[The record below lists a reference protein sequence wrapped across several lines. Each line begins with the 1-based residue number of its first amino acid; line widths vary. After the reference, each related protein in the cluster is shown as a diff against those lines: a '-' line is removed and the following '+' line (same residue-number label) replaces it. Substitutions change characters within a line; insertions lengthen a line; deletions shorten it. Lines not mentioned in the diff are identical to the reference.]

1 MPKTQKGAG
10 LFSSNSYEPS
20 YMMENGMSTGV
31 LQYFYYFILFTI
43 IVLVLLTAIH
53 FTVYP
58 IFRTRPG
65 AQGIIPLPGS
75 DDSKLFWTKDN
86 DIRSLRQEETPLG
99 STFQN
104 WSMMLDIQV
113 DNPTANTGA
122 PRLLFTRG
130 DDVAQL
136 KSPFSEQDTILTL
149 NPSFNV
155 CLYLDKLTNDLCVT
169 VQTTPNDQQSAA
181 VETIIVQNLPVRK
194 AVRVG
199 VFIGSKVLEVYVNGY
214 LVRSK
219 AFVNQLRASVGNL
232 QPPNGQILSTT
243 ARVRNLRIF
252 PRPVS
257 PAEFRS
263 YGNAKDFDI
272 KDIPDTCGTN

>member
-10 LFSSNSYEPS
+10 LFSSNTYEPS
-20 YMMENGMSTGV
+20 YIMENGMSTGV
-31 LQYFYYFILFTI
+31 LQYFYYFIVFTI
-43 IVLVLLTAIH
+43 VILVFLVAIH
-53 FTVYP
+53 YTVYP

-65 AQGIIPLPGS
+65 GQGIIPLPGS
-75 DDSKLFWTKDN
+75 DDSKLFWRADK
-86 DIRSLRQEETPLG
+86 DIRNLKQEETPLG
-99 STFQN
+99 STYQN

-122 PRLLFTRG
+122 PRILFTRG
-130 DDVAQL
+130 GPIAQL
-136 KSPFSEQDTILTL
+136 RGPFSEQDTILTL

-155 CLYLDKLTNDLCVT
+155 CLYLDKLTNDLCVA
-169 VQTTPNDQQSAA
+169 VQTSSQAQQSPAI
-181 VETIIVQNLPVRK
+181 EIIIVPNLPVRK

-199 VFIGSKVLEVYVNGY
+199 IFVGAKVLEVYINGY

-219 AFVNQLRASVGNL
+219 AFIHQLRANVGDL
-232 QPPNGQILSTT
+232 QPPNGTILSTT

-257 PAEFRS
+257 PAEFRA

-272 KDIPDTCGTN
+272 KDIPDTCSSN

>member
-1 MPKTQKGAG
+1 MPKTQKGGG
-10 LFSSNSYEPS
+10 LFSSNAYEPS

-43 IVLVLLTAIH
+43 IVLVFLTAIH

-75 DDSKLFWTKDN
+75 DDSKLFWRRDN
-86 DIRSLRQEETPLG
+86 DIRTLRQEETPLG
-99 STFQN
+99 SMYQN
-104 WSMMLDIQV
+104 WSMLLDIQV

-122 PRLLFTRG
+122 PRVLFTRG
-130 DDVAQL
+130 GPIAQL
-136 KSPFSEQDTILTL
+136 KGSFSEQDTILTL
-149 NPSFNV
+149 NPMFNL
-155 CLYLDKLTNDLCVT
+155 CLYLDKLTNDLYVT
-169 VQTTPNDQQSAA
+169 VQTTPQGQQSPA
-181 VETIIVQNLPVRK
+181 VETIVVSNLPVRK

-199 VFIGSKVLEVYVNGY
+199 VFVGAKVIEVYINGY

-219 AFVNQLRASVGNL
+219 AFIHQLRASVGDL
-232 QPPNGQILSTT
+232 HPPNGQILSTT

-272 KDIPDTCGTN
+272 KDISDTCGAE